1 LVYFVYQ
8 FVGLLCFSKRRERA
22 GLQYKN
28 FKHNS
33 NEYRSINNN
42 GIDAGI
48 VTSFAVYFFYKVTIP
63 PRQEP
68 DSFSEND
75 EEEDKMLKINNY
87 LYMNNLKSFY
97 VH

>member
-8 FVGLLCFSKRRERA
+8 FVGLLFFKKDVERA
-22 GLQYKN
+22 GLQYKIL
-28 FKHNS
+28 KHNS
-33 NEYRSINNN
+33 NEYINNN

-48 VTSFAVYFFYKVTIP
+48 VTSFAVYFFYKVLIP

-75 EEEDKMLKINNY
+75 EEEVRQDAEKNNY
-87 LYMNNLKSFY
+87 LHNNLKSLY